1 MNSLRTCAKRFEVSS
16 CGTINP
22 CGSIGFYSIPLNE
35 STRFNLLECKF
46 GITER
51 LDVVLVSQ
59 LLINALIGKVENAQN
74 HMYGKATFQEL
85 TARTQLNCRTV
96 SREKLEMIA

>member
-35 STRFNLLECKF
+35 STRFNLLECEF

-59 LLINALIGKVENAQN
+59 LLINAVTGEVKSW
-74 HMYGKATFQEL
+74 YGTCPVIRHIRTSARMLSVL
-85 TARTQLNCRTV
+85 TG
-96 SREKLEMIA
+96 